1 MIVYDNQE
9 YIKQWISSHVG
20 GIDLGL
26 GAGIGISRDGKLIA
40 AIYYN
45 NFRVSPKKEPI
56 SIEVNVV
63 VVDKK
68 AITKDTLGEL
78 FSYPFIRLGVKRV
91 GATVAKRN
99 KSARLLLQRLGFKYE
114 GVARKAW
121 HFGEDCAVYSLLKPE
136 CFWIENVIR
145 RRAISTSS
153 TRPSHHICG
162 ANAIQQGNSAL

>member
-1 MIVYDNQE
+1 MIVYDDQE
-9 YIKQWISSHVG
+9 YIKQWVSSRVG

-26 GAGIGISRDGKLIA
+26 GAAIGIAKDGKLGA
-40 AIYYN
+40 AVYYN

-56 SIEVNVV
+56 SIELNVV
-63 VVDKK
+63 IVDKTV
-68 AITKDTLGEL
+68 ITKDTVREI

-99 KSARLLLQRLGFKYE
+99 KSARNILQRLGFKYE

-136 CFWIENVIR
+136 CKWI
-145 RRAISTSS
+145 AKC
-153 TRPSHHICG
+153 H
-162 ANAIQQGNSAL
+162 